1 MGVLAALLEIQVV
14 DTAID
19 QLRHRLDH
27 LPESA
32 TVATAV
38 ARQRG
43 LDDELRVARGDAD
56 RLTTEIETGEARTE
70 EIRRHLDRLDRQMK
84 TIIAPREAEALQR
97 EIDTLRAEMS
107 EIDDRCL
114 VAMDALGT
122 VESRASQLSREIET
136 AGNDVGTARAAEA
149 AAGAGVRAAIDEQL
163 GLREAAAASVPAAM
177 LASYDTRRRQLAG
190 VAVARLV
197 GLSCGGCHVDISR
210 SEADQLA
217 KAPEDERE
225 CPNCSRWLVLQVS

>member
-1 MGVLAALLEIQVV
+1 MLEVQIV

-19 QLRHRLDH
+19 QLRHRLEH
-27 LPESA
+27 LPESTA
-32 TVATAV
+32 VAAAV

-43 LDDELRVARGDAD
+43 LEDELRVARGESDTLTGEVDA
-56 RLTTEIETGEARTE
+56 GEARTE
-70 EIRRHLDRLDRQMK
+70 EIRRHLERLDRQMK

-114 VAMDALGT
+114 AAMDALGAL
-122 VESRASQLSREIET
+122 ESRTSELSRAVEA
-136 AGNDVGTARAAEA
+136 AGNDVASARSAEATAAAE
-149 AAGAGVRAAIDEQL
+149 VRAVIEEQL
-163 GLREAAAASVPAAM
+163 GLREATAASVPAAM

-217 KAPEDERE
+217 KAPDDERE